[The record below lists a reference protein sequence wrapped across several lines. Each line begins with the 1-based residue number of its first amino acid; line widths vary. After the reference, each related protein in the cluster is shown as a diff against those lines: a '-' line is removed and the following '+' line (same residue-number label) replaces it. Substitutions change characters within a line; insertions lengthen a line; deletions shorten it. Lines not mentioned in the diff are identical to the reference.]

1 MGIPTFERSLDL
13 LLDNDF
19 SLNDEEIDHLYQLVM
34 SDEVLFSNINK
45 LVNSIDPTALDIE
58 KLRSTIKK
66 ALHNDN
72 TSVELLYEKIIGHKE
87 VISYIQE
94 IILKRFLD

>member
-1 MGIPTFERSLDL
+1 
-13 LLDNDF
+13 LDNDF

-66 ALHNDN
+66 ALRNEN